1 MRRLLVLLLTF
12 FLQPVEAQ
20 DVPPPPLPSQSAP
33 ASSPEPALQL
43 SPQAAYDLAAR
54 PLDITHRPVENWS
67 DVEQAALKVA
77 TAQAKEACLARTPF
91 QFTGED
97 LLAYARLCAFAQQ
110 WEPVQQA
117 ATSYLIAQR
126 RADPAVQAT
135 GFPNLAMA
143 FDYEVQASLHLG
155 NYNNA
160 FGTAQTMLRTV
171 PYDDLTSDATNA
183 VVRYVQLL
191 QTDQAISLLAQRQ
204 AILLALLKTNAA
216 PSNAAATSAHPPL
229 SIHELYADAIDL
241 PAMQQFANH
250 PKEAAASYAELEAAL
265 PSTLSPDDTILTDNS
280 RRQYLLLGERL
291 PALVA
296 SAWLLEPPFTAPHD
310 LNTKF
315 GAASVFLLFP
325 NWCAQCVRMGS
336 NFFTTASARL
346 APNGVRF
353 YGLLAQADPG
363 LPIPKPAPKALAK
376 PGPAASGVKSSRPTA
391 PASAAGGMPHVDV
404 TISAAPNPAEVLMG
418 TPTLVVP
425 PATIDIFVATDF
437 PLIIVTDFRG
447 IVRYIQPAPDNALV
461 RDGLVDQLADRVTQ
475 QWPGLERV
483 PR

>member
-1 MRRLLVLLLTF
+1 MRWLPVLLLSF
-12 FLQPVEAQ
+12 SLRVADAQ
-20 DVPPPPLPSQSAP
+20 HAPQPPPSQLAP
-33 ASSPEPALQL
+33 TPQPALQL

-54 PLDITHRPVENWS
+54 PLDITRRPVENWS

-77 TAQAKEACLARTPF
+77 TAQAKDACLARTPF

-117 ATSYLIAQR
+117 ATSYLIAQKV
-126 RADPAVQAT
+126 ATPAEQAT

-155 NYNNA
+155 NHNNA

-204 AILLALLKTNAA
+204 SILLSLLKANAT
-216 PSNAAATSAHPPL
+216 PSKAAATSAHPPL

-250 PKEAAASYAELEAAL
+250 PKEAADSYAELEAAL
-265 PSTLSPDDTILTDNS
+265 PSKLLPDDTILTGDS
-280 RRQYLLLGERL
+280 RRQYLLLGQRL
-291 PALVA
+291 PAITA
-296 SAWLLEPPFTAPHD
+296 SASLLEPTFAAPRD

-315 GAASVFLLFP
+315 GTASVFLLFP

-336 NFFTTASARL
+336 NFFTTAAARL
-346 APNGVRF
+346 APNGVHF

-363 LPIPKPAPKALAK
+363 LPIPKPAPKLPVKPVSTAAGAK
-376 PGPAASGVKSSRPTA
+376 PARPTV
-391 PASAAGGMPHVDV
+391 SAGATGGTPHVEI

-425 PATIDIFVATDF
+425 PATVDTFVATDF
-437 PLIIVTDFRG
+437 PLIIVTDLRG

-461 RDGLVDQLADRVTQ
+461 RDGLIDQLADRVTQ
-475 QWPGLERV
+475 QWAGLERDI
-483 PR
+483 R

>member
-1 MRRLLVLLLTF
+1 M
-12 FLQPVEAQ
+12 
-20 DVPPPPLPSQSAP
+20 
-33 ASSPEPALQL
+33 
-43 SPQAAYDLAAR
+43 
-54 PLDITHRPVENWS
+54 ENWS

-77 TAQAKEACLARTPF
+77 TAQAKDACLARTPF

-117 ATSYLIAQR
+117 ATSYLIAQKL
-126 RADPAVQAT
+126 ATPAEQAT
-135 GFPNLAMA
+135 GFPNLSLA

-155 NYNNA
+155 NHNNA

-171 PYDDLTSDATNA
+171 PYDDLASDATNA

-204 AILLALLKTNAA
+204 PLLLALLKANAP
-216 PSNAAATSAHPPL
+216 PSKAAAASAHPPL

-250 PKEAAASYAELEAAL
+250 PKDAADSFAELEAAL
-265 PSTLSPDDTILTDNS
+265 PSTLSPDDTILTGDS
-280 RRQYLLLGERL
+280 RRQYLLLGAPL
-291 PALVA
+291 PAIAA
-296 SAWLLEPPFTAPHD
+296 SASLLEPPFTAPHD

-315 GAASVFLLFP
+315 GTASVFLLFP

-336 NFFTTASARL
+336 NFFTTAAARL
-346 APNGVRF
+346 APNGVHF
-353 YGLLAQADPG
+353 YALLAQADPG
-363 LPIPKPAPKALAK
+363 LPIPKPAPKVPAK
-376 PGPAASGVKSSRPTA
+376 PAS
-391 PASAAGGMPHVDV
+391 SAAGAKMARPAAAAGGGTPHVEI

-418 TPTLVVP
+418 TPTLIVP
-425 PATIDIFVATDF
+425 PTTVDTFVATDF
-437 PLIIVTDFRG
+437 PLIIATDFRG

-461 RDGLVDQLADRVTQ
+461 RDGLIDQLAERILQ
-475 QWPGLERV
+475 QWPGLERSYDNN
-483 PR
+483 R

>member
-1 MRRLLVLLLTF
+1 MRWLPVLLLSF
-12 FLQPVEAQ
+12 FLRLADAQ
-20 DVPPPPLPSQSAP
+20 NAPPHPPPPSPSSP
-33 ASSPEPALQL
+33 ASSPQPALQL

-54 PLDITHRPVENWS
+54 PLDITRRPVENWS

-126 RADPAVQAT
+126 TADPAVQAT

-155 NYNNA
+155 NHNNA

-183 VVRYVQLL
+183 VARYVQLL

-204 AILLALLKTNAA
+204 PILLALLKANAA
-216 PSNAAATSAHPPL
+216 PGKAAATSAHPPL
-229 SIHELYADAIDL
+229 SMHELYADAIDL

-250 PKEAAASYAELEAAL
+250 TKDAADSFAELEAAL
-265 PSTLSPDDTILTDNS
+265 PSTLSPDDTIMTGDS
-280 RRQYLLLGERL
+280 RRQYLLLGQRL
-291 PALVA
+291 PAIPATA
-296 SAWLLEPPFTAPHD
+296 SLLEPPFAAPHD

-315 GAASVFLLFP
+315 GTATVFLLFP

-336 NFFTTASARL
+336 NFFTTAAARL
-346 APNGVRF
+346 APNGVHF

-363 LPIPKPAPKALAK
+363 LPIPKPAPKVAAK
-376 PGPAASGVKSSRPTA
+376 PVSTAAGAKPARPTV
-391 PASAAGGMPHVDV
+391 PAGGIPHVEV

-425 PATIDIFVATDF
+425 PATIDTFVATDF

-461 RDGLVDQLADRVTQ
+461 RDGLIDQLADRVTQ
-475 QWPGLERV
+475 QWPGLDRDI
-483 PR
+483 R